1 MAVGSSV
8 AVAVAAAAA
17 VAVTVDMD
25 FIGFDYLLKS
35 RDSVVCPMQY
45 FRLSFHLPSFSM
57 F

>member
-17 VAVTVDMD
+17 VAVTVPMD
-25 FIGFDYLLKS
+25 FIGFDYSLKS